1 MDLEPRRPRTCR
13 QHLSMVRHPQPDPG
27 LRRDRVHCRALA
39 HYIFVRLP
47 PASLAKTPAGSETNE
62 ALSMS
67 LVAWPAQ
74 ECVPA
79 AQSFLPALATPK
91 HFSMA
96 GLSIFLASSAKAA
109 VLARASAAAP
119 NIAERVRLFNAVA
132 DMCRTPLVGCQ
143 CSAAPG

>member
-13 QHLSMVRHPQPDPG
+13 QHLSMVRHTQPDPG

-47 PASLAKTPAGSETNE
+47 PASLAQTPEGSETNE

-96 GLSIFLASSAKAA
+96 GFSIFLGCSRKAA
-109 VLARASAAAP
+109 CPARCHLA
-119 NIAERVRLFNAVA
+119 
-132 DMCRTPLVGCQ
+132 G
-143 CSAAPG
+143 